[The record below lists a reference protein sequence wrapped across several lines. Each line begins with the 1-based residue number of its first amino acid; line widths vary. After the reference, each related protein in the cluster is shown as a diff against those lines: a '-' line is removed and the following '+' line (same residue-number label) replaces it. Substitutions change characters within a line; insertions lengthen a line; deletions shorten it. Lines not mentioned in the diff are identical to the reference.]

1 MARHMRLDAEVTR
14 EYAIVMDTG
23 DSVVE
28 ELLAFARER
37 ELRTASFTAIG
48 AFSRCTLAFYDLD
61 AKEYLGIPVEEQAEV
76 VSLAGDVVR
85 TDDGDWQVH
94 AHAVLG
100 LWDGTTRGG
109 HLRHAVVRPTLEV
122 MLSETPRGLT
132 RRFDPDSG
140 LALIDLDAGE
150 PVTDPNPLRHGLA
163 PATGEH

>member
-1 MARHMRLDAEVTR
+1 MARHVRLDAEATR
-14 EYAIVMDTG
+14 AYAIVMQTG

-37 ELRTASFTAIG
+37 QLRTTSFTAIG

-61 AKEYLGIPVEEQAEV
+61 TKEYLGIPVEEQAEV
-76 VSLAGDVVR
+76 VSLVGDVVG
-85 TDDGDWQVH
+85 TDVGDWQVH

-100 LWDGTTRGG
+100 LWDGTAKAG

-122 MLSETPRGLT
+122 MLTESPRGMT

-140 LALIDLDAGE
+140 LALLDLDAGE
-150 PVTDPNPLRHGLA
+150 PVTDPDPLRHGLA